1 MALITTSELAK
12 LLNVSVN
19 TARRRA
25 KRGDYPFYKGERP
38 QGPVYLV
45 EVPDEVA
52 ARLRDPAEQSAE
64 QRAAPTASTTRA
76 PRKTRTASTPPTVA
90 EPGMSLMPAVV
101 VIGIAVTI
109 AGIVVFF
116 GPSIGAAIGAFFS
129 DVGTFTKGVAE
140 SLMTFLAGLL
150 ALLVVLKLLSM
161 LFEDIRL

>member
-64 QRAAPTASTTRA
+64 QRAAPTASTTR
-76 PRKTRTASTPPTVA
+76 KVRTASTPTA
-90 EPGMSLMPAVV
+90 ASQGCRDARGGGHRDCCDDCRHSSIFRA
-101 VIGIAVTI
+101 
-109 AGIVVFF
+109 
-116 GPSIGAAIGAFFS
+116 SIGAAVGAFFS
-129 DVGTFTKGVAE
+129 DVGTFTKGLAE
-140 SLMTFLAGLL
+140 SLMSLLGGLL
-150 ALLVVLKLLSM
+150 VLWL
-161 LFEDIRL
+161 I

>member
-52 ARLRDPAEQSAE
+52 ARLRDPAEQ
-64 QRAAPTASTTRA
+64 RAAPTARTTR
-76 PRKTRTASTPPTVA
+76 KVRTASTPPVAA

-116 GPSIGAAIGAFFS
+116 GPSIGAATGAFFS